1 MEIDGKKEGIS
12 ERFKRD
18 AERERERERL
28 RVEGGGKLRGCVALS
43 SAS

>member
-18 AERERERERL
+18 AEREREREGDL
-28 RVEGGGKLRGCVALS
+28 GWKEGGN
-43 SAS
+43 

>member
-18 AERERERERL
+18 AEREREREREGDL
-28 RVEGGGKLRGCVALS
+28 GWKEGGN
-43 SAS
+43 